1 MTPDSDEQASDLGQ
15 RRLVFVCA
23 EDVSAM
29 FCMQELSFWEVSLT
43 GSGLLAWR
51 WLWGS
56 EGTRSCV
63 PGSNWEHMSAHSPA
77 V

>member
-29 FCMQELSFWEVSLT
+29 FYMQELSFWEVSLT

-51 WLWGS
+51 WL
-56 EGTRSCV
+56 
-63 PGSNWEHMSAHSPA
+63 
-77 V
+77 